1 MCKTNLHYLTSIRMA
16 HPVPMSAKTESPSLI
31 DIGVNLTNK
40 KFADDI
46 PAVLDSAWEY
56 YLESMILTG
65 TTLQGSTTSLDIV
78 KQYDNP
84 QKLRLY
90 STAGIH
96 PHYSSGYGYRAHQE
110 LTKLLKDP
118 KVVAVG
124 ECGLDY
130 NRMFCKKEIQLKC
143 FHAHMKLAKE
153 CNKPLFLHERDAHD
167 DFCEIIRNYQP
178 AKMVVHCYTGNRK
191 QAEEYVQLGAYIG
204 ITGWICDQR
213 RNADLLDAL
222 KSIPV
227 ERLMIET
234 DAPFLLPHYDPVTKI
249 TRNEPSY
256 LSYVAKR
263 LSQELQMPYDKLCEQ
278 LRINTKQ
285 FFQLP

>member
-1 MCKTNLHYLTSIRMA
+1 MA
-16 HPVPMSAKTESPSLI
+16 DATPKEDPSTLI

-40 KFADDI
+40 KFEDSI

-56 YLESMILTG
+56 YVESMILTG
-65 TTLQGSTTSLDIV
+65 TTLQGSTRSLELV
-78 KQYDNP
+78 NQYDNP
-84 QKLRLY
+84 DKLRLY

-110 LTKLLKDP
+110 LIKLLKNP

-143 FHAHMKLAKE
+143 FHAHMKMAKE
-153 CNKPLFLHERDAHD
+153 CHKPVFLHERDAHT
-167 DFCEIIRNYQP
+167 DFTDIIKNYQP
-178 AKMVVHCYTGNRK
+178 PRMVVHCYTGNRK
-191 QAEEYVQLGAYIG
+191 HAEEYVQLGAYIG
-204 ITGWICDQR
+204 ITGWICDNR

-222 KSIPV
+222 KVIPV

-234 DAPFLLPHYDPVTKI
+234 DAPFLLPYYDPVRI
-249 TRNEPSY
+249 NTRNEPSY

-263 LSQELQMPYDKLCEQ
+263 LSQELKIPYGKLCEQ
-278 LRINTKQ
+278 LRINTKK
-285 FFQLP
+285 FFQLT